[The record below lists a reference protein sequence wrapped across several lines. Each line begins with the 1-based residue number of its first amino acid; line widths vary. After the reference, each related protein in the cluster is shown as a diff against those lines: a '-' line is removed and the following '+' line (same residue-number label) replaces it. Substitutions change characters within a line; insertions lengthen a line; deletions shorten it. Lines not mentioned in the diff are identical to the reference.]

1 MSVLVHGYEM
11 VEVGQPLRATQR
23 ELREVG
29 DDEALVEVAG
39 CGLCHT
45 DLGFLDDGVRT
56 RHAMPLILGH
66 EISGVVRAAGPA
78 WRHLVGQAVVVPA
91 VIPCGQCDDCRAGH
105 PMICAAQV
113 MPGNDRDGG
122 FASHVLVP
130 ARGLCPVPG
139 YAGDPD
145 APLGPAGLT
154 LRHLSVIA
162 DAVSTPFQAVCLAGV
177 APGDLAVVVGVGGV
191 GLYAAQIAAAA
202 GADVVAIDVD
212 ARRLEAA
219 ARLGAH
225 VVDAREVP
233 AKELRKAVGRHAK
246 RPTEWKIFECSGAK
260 AGQEAAYGLLVHGA
274 TLVVV
279 GFTLERVEVRLSN
292 LMAFHARALGNWG
305 CAPEHYPPALDLVL
319 DGRVQVAPFVEAHP
333 LDAIADVFAAARAHR
348 LERRAVLIP

>member
-1 MSVLVHGYEM
+1 MSETPRRWVTKV
-11 VEVGQPLRATQR
+11 VGQPPERERFEPRAP
-23 ELREVG
+23 G
-29 DDEALVEVAG
+29 PGEALVAVAG
-39 CGLCHT
+39 CGVCHT
-45 DLGFLDDGVRT
+45 DLGFHFDGVRT
-56 RHAMPLILGH
+56 NHPLPLVLGH
-66 EISGVVRAAGPA
+66 EVSGRVVEGPA
-78 WRHLVGQAVVVPA
+78 ALVGRAVIVPA
-91 VIPCGQCDDCRAGH
+91 VLPCNDCDLCRRGRRSLCRA
-105 PMICAAQV
+105 QK
-113 MPGNDRDGG
+113 MPGNDIDGG
-122 FASHVLVP
+122 FATHLTVP
-130 ARGLCPVPG
+130 ADDLCLVDE
-139 YAGDPD
+139 AR
-145 APLGPAGLT
+145 LGAAGLE
-154 LRHLSVIA
+154 LWQVAVVA

-319 DGRVQVAPFVEAHP
+319 DGGVQVAPFVEAHP